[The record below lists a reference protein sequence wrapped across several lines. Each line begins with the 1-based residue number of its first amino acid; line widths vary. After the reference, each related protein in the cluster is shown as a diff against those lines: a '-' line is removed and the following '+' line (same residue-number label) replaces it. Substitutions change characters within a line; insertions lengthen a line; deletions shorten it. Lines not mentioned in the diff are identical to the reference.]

1 MVGISARNKAFA
13 CWGYRGRQCFFL
25 CLATPKNTPISGVCQ
40 RTLANWNGSSE
51 NKKSAWLLALRTF
64 ANFFGSLYGAEG
76 GTRQRGEKDSNQLA
90 VLLDKLKE
98 QGSYGDPVSGTLT
111 RCARCLI

>member
-1 MVGISARNKAFA
+1 MCYCNLM
-13 CWGYRGRQCFFL
+13 L
-25 CLATPKNTPISGVCQ
+25 CLLI
-40 RTLANWNGSSE
+40 
-51 NKKSAWLLALRTF
+51 
-64 ANFFGSLYGAEG
+64 YGAEG